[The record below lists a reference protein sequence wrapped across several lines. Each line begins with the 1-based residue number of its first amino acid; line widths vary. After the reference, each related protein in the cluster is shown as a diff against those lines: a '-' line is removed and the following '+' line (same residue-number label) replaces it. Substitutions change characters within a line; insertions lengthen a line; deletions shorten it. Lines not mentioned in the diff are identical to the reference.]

1 MAWPSGFRS
10 ANRCNSAHAGPI
22 PGASVPDQSQTTGP
36 SKTAG
41 RFFSS
46 SSTAA
51 IAASD
56 QLPRSCRRQ
65 LEPCR
70 SSASRVMG
78 RWLSDSSA
86 ICYQEEMHNDPLLQI
101 LILLAASICVVAGVR
116 KLKLPAILGY
126 LVVGMLLGPHA
137 LSLAVDNETTQL
149 LADFGVVF
157 LVFTLGLEFSLPRLV
172 AMRWEVLGVGGAQV
186 LITTGV
192 VAAIVLAVFHTAPA
206 IAVVIGGAVA
216 MSSTAIIISQ
226 LTEQSEN
233 NRTHGRV
240 SVAICLFQ
248 DLSFPLFLAL
258 ISALAGG
265 GAGADLQQIAAAVG
279 SGVLALLLV
288 LAAGRWLLRPLFL
301 LIASVRSAELFSLAV
316 LLAVLASAWAT
327 HKVGLSLALGAFLA
341 GMMLAETEFRHQVE
355 ATIRSYKEVLL
366 GLFFITVGMLLDVRL
381 LFRDL
386 ALVTALLIGMLVL
399 KAAVV
404 TLVAEPATKSWF
416 KSLRTGVVVAQ
427 GGEFG
432 FALLTLS
439 LRHELLDPAIVQPL
453 LAATVLSMVLSPLLI
468 RQNRRITRTLLR
480 ESGRPTTAALRETQ
494 ATLAVAER
502 EHVVICGFGRVG
514 QNIARG
520 LEQTG
525 FEYLA
530 LDVDPYRI
538 RVGRQAG
545 DPVIY
550 GDAGQVKVLENVG
563 LNRANCIVI
572 TFADPEVALR
582 ILRSVRELRIDV
594 PVLVRTQDDSKLE
607 ELQKAGATEVVPET
621 FEAALMLLS
630 HLLLL
635 LKLPVPRVIR
645 TVNDIRSDRYGML
658 RQYFPAAGAE
668 PLDDSHAFRE
678 ELHSV
683 ILPPHAWAVG
693 RSIAELAARG
703 ARASVSAVRRDGI
716 VGREPSAD
724 PLLKEGDVVV
734 VCGTPEDVEHAE
746 TLLLMG

>member
-1 MAWPSGFRS
+1 M
-10 ANRCNSAHAGPI
+10 H
-22 PGASVPDQSQTTGP
+22 
-36 SKTAG
+36 
-41 RFFSS
+41 
-46 SSTAA
+46 
-51 IAASD
+51 
-56 QLPRSCRRQ
+56 
-65 LEPCR
+65 
-70 SSASRVMG
+70 
-78 RWLSDSSA
+78 
-86 ICYQEEMHNDPLLQI
+86 HNDPLLQI
-101 LILLAASICVVAGVR
+101 LILLTASVCVVAGVR

-126 LVVGMLLGPHA
+126 LAVGMLLGPHA
-137 LSLAVDNETTQL
+137 LALAADNATTQL
-149 LADFGVVF
+149 LADIGVAF

-186 LITTGV
+186 LVTTAL
-192 VAAIVLAVFHTAPA
+192 VAAGAVPLFNVPPPV
-206 IAVVIGGAVA
+206 AVVVGGAVA

-233 NRTHGRV
+233 NRTHGRL

-265 GAGADLQQIAAAVG
+265 GAGADIEQIAAAVG
-279 SGVLALLLV
+279 RAVLALLLV

-301 LIASVRSAELFSLAV
+301 VIASVRSAELFSLAV
-316 LLAVLASAWAT
+316 LLAVLASAWVT
-327 HKVGLSLALGAFLA
+327 HRVGLSLALGAFLA
-341 GMMLAETEFRHQVE
+341 GMMLAAKEFRHQVE

-386 ALVTALLIGMLVL
+386 SLVTALLIGMLVL
-399 KAAVV
+399 KTVVV
-404 TLVAEPATKSWF
+404 TLVAEPGTKSWF

-432 FALLTLS
+432 FALLTLL
-439 LRHELLDPAIVQPL
+439 LRRELLDPAIVQPL

-468 RQNRRITRTLLR
+468 RHNRRITRALLG
-480 ESGRPTTAALRETQ
+480 ETGPLHSEAMRETQ

-502 EHVVICGFGRVG
+502 DHVVICGFGRVG
-514 QNIARG
+514 QNIARV

-525 FEYLA
+525 FEFIA
-530 LDVDPYRI
+530 LDLDAYRI
-538 RVGRQAG
+538 RAGRQAG

-550 GDAGQVKVLENVG
+550 GDAGQGKVLENVG
-563 LNRANCIVI
+563 VARASCVVI
-572 TFADPEVALR
+572 TFANPEVALR
-582 ILRSVRELRIDV
+582 ILRAVRDLRGDV
-594 PVLVRTQDDSKLE
+594 PILVRTQDDTKLE
-607 ELQKAGATEVVPET
+607 QLQSAGATEVVPET
-621 FEAALMLLS
+621 FEASLMLLS

-645 TVNDIRSDRYGML
+645 TVNDIRSHRYSML
-658 RQYFPAAGAE
+658 RQYFPDADAE
-668 PLDDSHAFRE
+668 HLDDTHAFRE

-693 RSIAELAARG
+693 RSIAELTAQGSRAA
-703 ARASVSAVRRDGI
+703 VSAVRRDGI
-716 VGREPSAD
+716 VGRD
-724 PLLKEGDVVV
+724 PGEDTRFKEGDVVV
-734 VCGTPEDVEHAE
+734 VCGTPEAVEHAE

>member
-1 MAWPSGFRS
+1 
-10 ANRCNSAHAGPI
+10 
-22 PGASVPDQSQTTGP
+22 
-36 SKTAG
+36 
-41 RFFSS
+41 
-46 SSTAA
+46 
-51 IAASD
+51 
-56 QLPRSCRRQ
+56 
-65 LEPCR
+65 
-70 SSASRVMG
+70 
-78 RWLSDSSA
+78 
-86 ICYQEEMHNDPLLQI
+86 MHNDPLLQI

-137 LSLAVDNETTQL
+137 LSVAVDNETTQL

-186 LITTGV
+186 LVTTSI
-192 VAAIVLAVFHTAPA
+192 VAAVVIAVFGAAPA
-206 IAVVIGGAVA
+206 VAVVIGGAVA

-233 NRTHGRV
+233 NRTHGRL

-265 GAGADLQQIAAAVG
+265 GAGANLEQIAAAVG
-279 SGVLALLLV
+279 SAVLALLLV

-316 LLAVLASAWAT
+316 LLAVLASAWVT

-404 TLVAEPATKSWF
+404 TLVAEPATGNWF
-416 KSLRTGVVVAQ
+416 KSLRTGVVVSQ

-432 FALLTLS
+432 FALLTLL
-439 LRHELLDPAIVQPL
+439 LRRELSDPAIVQPL

-468 RQNRRITRTLLR
+468 RQNRRITRTLLG
-480 ESGRPTTAALRETQ
+480 ESGNPATAALREAQ

-514 QNIARG
+514 QNIARV

-525 FEYLA
+525 FEYIA
-530 LDVDPYRI
+530 LDIDPYRI

-563 LNRANCIVI
+563 LSRANCIVI

-594 PVLVRTQDDSKLE
+594 PVLVRTQDDSKLV

-635 LKLPVPRVIR
+635 LKLPVTRVIR
-645 TVNDIRSDRYGML
+645 TVNGIRGDRYGML

-693 RSIAELAARG
+693 KSVAELSDRGSKAA
-703 ARASVSAVRRDGI
+703 VSAVRRDGI
-716 VGREPSAD
+716 VGREPGPD
-724 PLLKEGDVVV
+724 TIFKVGDVVV
-734 VCGTPEDVEHAE
+734 VCGTPEAVEHSE

>member
-1 MAWPSGFRS
+1 
-10 ANRCNSAHAGPI
+10 
-22 PGASVPDQSQTTGP
+22 
-36 SKTAG
+36 
-41 RFFSS
+41 
-46 SSTAA
+46 
-51 IAASD
+51 
-56 QLPRSCRRQ
+56 
-65 LEPCR
+65 
-70 SSASRVMG
+70 
-78 RWLSDSSA
+78 
-86 ICYQEEMHNDPLLQI
+86 MHNDPLLQI

-116 KLKLPAILGY
+116 KLALPAILGY

-137 LSLAVDNETTQL
+137 LSVAVDNETTQL

-186 LITTGV
+186 LVTTSV
-192 VAAIVLAVFHTAPA
+192 VAAIVSAAFHAAPA
-206 IAVVIGGAVA
+206 VAVVIGGAVA

-233 NRTHGRV
+233 NRTHGRL

-258 ISALAGG
+258 ISTLAGG
-265 GAGADLQQIAAAVG
+265 GAGADIEQIAAAVG
-279 SGVLALLLV
+279 SAVLALLLV

-355 ATIRSYKEVLL
+355 ATIRSYKEILL

-386 ALVTALLIGMLVL
+386 VLVTGLLIGMLVL

-468 RQNRRITRTLLR
+468 RQNRRITRALLG
-480 ESGRPTTAALRETQ
+480 ESGSPTTAALRETQ
-494 ATLAVAER
+494 ATLAVAKR
-502 EHVVICGFGRVG
+502 DHVVICGFGRVG
-514 QNIARG
+514 QNIARV

-525 FEYLA
+525 FEYIA

-563 LNRANCIVI
+563 LSHANCIVI

-635 LKLPVPRVIR
+635 LKLPVSRVIR

-693 RSIAELAARG
+693 KSVAELSDRGSKAA
-703 ARASVSAVRRDGI
+703 VSAVRRDGI
-716 VGREPSAD
+716 VGREPGPD
-724 PLLKEGDVVV
+724 TIFKVGDVVV
-734 VCGTPEDVEHAE
+734 VCGTPEAVEHTE